1 MIRLSAEQQSVVD
14 APLVPLSVIACAGS
28 GKTRTAVHR
37 LAAIRQLL
45 GEQRGRVALLSFSNV
60 AVDTF
65 RKSYQVLARNFPAGI
80 GRGRV
85 EIDTLDGFI
94 TANILRPHSHRTMGA
109 AQAAYLVTGNE
120 PFLNGFTFTPDKFPI
135 DISKMQVG
143 IRDGALYFYYAQFEQ
158 RTDLGTAYAGGIVAR
173 LGRTGAYTHNLG
185 RYWCYRTLRE
195 QPAILRALARRYPHI
210 LVDESQDIGSLH
222 QAILEVLVD
231 AGVQI
236 SLIGDP
242 HQGIYEF
249 AGADG
254 KFLVNYRDRAG
265 VAAYALT
272 RNYRS
277 APALQKLANEISA
290 RADTADRAIPGTHH
304 GAFFIGY
311 RKDQR
316 QQLMDAFCA
325 EIVTA
330 ELKLEESA
338 VICRSR
344 TLANELAGVDAPV
357 GQGLVK
363 DFVSAALLRDKH
375 QDYQMSFKTVTGCI
389 VGLLKKPP
397 HGLVTMITQPARYP
411 EMRSL
416 RREFWNFTR
425 NVTTGLPSSAL
436 IADTQWHPLLLLRI
450 KELLQKL
457 QTEFGLSATDNVGR
471 KLAKTKLPNAPL
483 ATPEYLVAEQG
494 VRIRVDTVHQ
504 VKGESLDAVL
514 YVAAKDHVQALLAG
528 MDSEVGRIGYVA
540 ITRARNL
547 LWLAVPAN
555 ALKKLRPAL
564 LASGFQEAGIDI
576 AKVERA
582 TQMRAAR

>member
-1 MIRLSAEQQSVVD
+1 MTGLSAEQQAIIN

-37 LAAIRQLL
+37 LAEVRKRL

-65 RKSYQVLARNFPAGI
+65 RANYQVLARDLPAGI
-80 GRGRV
+80 GRSRV

-94 TANILRPHSHRTMGA
+94 TGNILRPHSHRTMGA
-109 AQAAYLVTGNE
+109 TQAAYLVTGSE
-120 PFLNGFTFTPDKFPI
+120 PFLNGFTFKPDKFPI

-143 IRDGALYFYYAQFEQ
+143 IRHGALYFYYAYFDQI
-158 RTDLGTAYAGGIVAR
+158 TDLGTAYAAGIVER

-222 QAILEVLVD
+222 QAILELLVD

-254 KFLVNYRDRAG
+254 KFLAGYRDRAG

-277 APALQKLANEISA
+277 APVILTLANKLSA
-290 RADTADRAIPGTHH
+290 RADTAERQAPETHH
-304 GAFFIGY
+304 GAFFVSY
-311 RKDQR
+311 RNAER
-316 QQLMDAFCA
+316 QQLIDAFQA
-325 EIVTA
+325 KVVA
-330 ELKLEESA
+330 AGLKPEESA
-338 VICRSR
+338 IVCRSR
-344 TLANELAGVDAPV
+344 PLANELAGVDAPA

-363 DFVSAALLRDKH
+363 GFVSAALLRDKR
-375 QDYQMSFKTVTGCI
+375 QDYLISFKTVAGCV
-389 VGLLKKPP
+389 VGLLANPP
-397 HGLVTMITQPARYP
+397 QGLVTMITQPARYP
-411 EMRSL
+411 EMRAL

-425 NVTTGLPSSAL
+425 NATTGLPSSTL
-436 IADTQWHPLLLLRI
+436 VADTQWHPLLLVRV
-450 KELLQKL
+450 KELLEKL
-457 QTEFGLSATDNVGR
+457 HTKFGFAATDNVGR
-471 KLAKTKLPNAPL
+471 KLARTNLPNAPL
-483 ATPEYLVAEQG
+483 MTAEDLAAGQG

-514 YVAAKDHVQALLAG
+514 YVAAKDHVLALLAG
-528 MDSEVGRIGYVA
+528 VDSEVGRIGYVA
-540 ITRARNL
+540 VTRARNL
-547 LWLAVPAN
+547 LWLAVPTN
-555 ALKKLRPAL
+555 ALKELRPAL
-564 LASGFQEAGIDI
+564 LASGFQEVGI
-576 AKVERA
+576 AVANKA
-582 TQMRAAR
+582 